1 MSVDT
6 NTDGA
11 PVAIRTVEL
20 TKSFRGLEVLR
31 GVNLSVTG
39 GTLHAVIGPNGAGK
53 TTLFNILSGAIPP
66 TGGQVEL
73 RGRDVT
79 GLAPHHLTR
88 LGLSRSFQVTSVF
101 PKMTVEEN
109 LVVAAMAGHPR
120 QTGILRRPSWTDA
133 VAERVE
139 VLLDQ
144 LGLMGLRDL
153 EAGVLSHGDQRR
165 LDLGLT
171 LASEPAIILLDE
183 PTAGMTRS
191 EAHQTMETLERVLA
205 GRTIVLVEHDMDLVM
220 RISHRVSVLHRG
232 ILIADGPPEEVREN
246 PEVREAYL
254 VGVGRE

>member
-1 MSVDT
+1 VT
-6 NTDGA
+6 PGEEPT
-11 PVAIRTVEL
+11 VALRTIGL
-20 TKSFRGLEVLR
+20 TKSFQGLEVLR
-31 GVNLSVTG
+31 GVDLSVTS

-66 TGGQVEL
+66 TAGRVEV

-79 GLAPHHLTR
+79 GLAPHQLTR

-101 PKMTVEEN
+101 PALTVEEN
-109 LVVAAMAGHPR
+109 LAVAAMAGHPHDS
-120 QTGILRRPSWTDA
+120 GILRRPRWTGA

-139 VLLDQ
+139 QLLGQ
-144 LGLMGLRDL
+144 LGLSGMRHL

-183 PTAGMTRS
+183 PTAGMTRA
-191 EAHQTMETLERVLA
+191 EAHQTMGTLEQVLG

-220 RISHRVSVLHRG
+220 RISQRVSVLHRG

>member
-1 MSVDT
+1 M
-6 NTDGA
+6 TDAVTADGT
-11 PVAIRTVEL
+11 VALRTVEL
-20 TKSFRGLEVLR
+20 AKSFRGLEVLR
-31 GVNLSVTG
+31 DVNLAVG
-39 GTLHAVIGPNGAGK
+39 AGTLHAVIGPNGAGK

-66 TGGQVEL
+66 TGGRVEL

-79 GLAPHHLTR
+79 GFAPHQLTR

-109 LVVAAMAGHPR
+109 LAAAAMAAHPR
-120 QTGILRRPSWTDA
+120 QTGILRRPGWMDA
-133 VAERVE
+133 VGTRVE
-139 VLLDQ
+139 ELLDQ
-144 LGLMGLRDL
+144 LGLMKMRGL

-171 LASEPAIILLDE
+171 LAAEPAIILLDE
-183 PTAGMTRS
+183 PTAGMTRG
-191 EAHQTMETLERVLA
+191 EAHQTMETLERVLT